1 MSLPF
6 SNFPCSWIKL
16 SLKIIVLTNIR
27 RDTESGCIER
37 GDSQFTKILLTYYP
51 ICITIVRP
59 QFVYTLFIVRLR
71 PNMSMRRE
79 VIINY

>member
-1 MSLPF
+1 MRLYWEGWQPIHEDRIF
-6 SNFPCSWIKL
+6 
-16 SLKIIVLTNIR
+16 
-27 RDTESGCIER
+27 
-37 GDSQFTKILLTYYP
+37 LTYYP
-51 ICITIVRP
+51 IYITIVRS

>member
-6 SNFPCSWIKL
+6 SNFPCSWIIFKNHCANKYKETHWMRL
-16 SLKIIVLTNIR
+16 YWEGWQPIHEDRI
-27 RDTESGCIER
+27 
-37 GDSQFTKILLTYYP
+37 FLTYYP
-51 ICITIVRP
+51 IYITIVRP